1 MNLKNLKHI
10 CCMLFKYHLSAD
22 KSASSLGNGYRLLRY
37 CTPSNDQVNM
47 FGRSMIEMLGVLA
60 IIGVLSVSGIAGYS
74 KAMEKYKVNK
84 AID

>member
-22 KSASSLGNGYRLLRY
+22 KSASLLGNGYRLLHY

-47 FGRSMIEMLGVLA
+47 FGRSMIEML
-60 IIGVLSVSGIAGYS
+60 
-74 KAMEKYKVNK
+74 
-84 AID
+84 

>member
-1 MNLKNLKHI
+1 
-10 CCMLFKYHLSAD
+10 MLFKYHLSAD

-60 IIGVLSVSGIAGYS
+60 IIAVLCGNAATVSVPAKKLI
-74 KAMEKYKVNK
+74 
-84 AID
+84 